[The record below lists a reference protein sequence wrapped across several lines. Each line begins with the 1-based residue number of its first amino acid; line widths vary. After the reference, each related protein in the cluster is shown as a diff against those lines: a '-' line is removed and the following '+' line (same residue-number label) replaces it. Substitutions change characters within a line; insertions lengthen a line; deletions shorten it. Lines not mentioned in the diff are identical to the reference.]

1 MKSETTRW
9 DERNI
14 GINKFITNTVYII
27 HEIMDYRN
35 VILKANLLRMKS
47 ILLRAFLGIVS
58 WKNIALLPLVS
69 ANLSNKTGSKEEIN
83 SLNLLELT
91 VYKNLHLLLH
101 SECSRKLY
109 RSHRSSFIHHF

>member
-9 DERNI
+9 DERNN
-14 GINKFITNTVYII
+14 GIIKFITNTVYII
-27 HEIMDYRN
+27 HEIMAYRN
-35 VILKANLLRMKS
+35 VILKANLKS
-47 ILLRAFLGIVS
+47 ILLHAFLGIVS
-58 WKNIALLPLVS
+58 RKNIALLPLVS

-91 VYKNLHLLLH
+91 EYKNLHLLLH

-109 RSHRSSFIHHF
+109 RSHRSSLIHHF

>member
-9 DERNI
+9 DKRNN

-27 HEIMDYRN
+27 HEI
-35 VILKANLLRMKS
+35 
-47 ILLRAFLGIVS
+47 ILLHAFLGIVS
-58 WKNIALLPLVS
+58 RKNIALLPLVS

-91 VYKNLHLLLH
+91 VYKNLHLL
-101 SECSRKLY
+101 
-109 RSHRSSFIHHF
+109 

>member
-9 DERNI
+9 DERNN
-14 GINKFITNTVYII
+14 GINKFITDTVYII
-27 HEIMDYRN
+27 HEIMAYRN
-35 VILKANLLRMKS
+35 VILKANLRMKS
-47 ILLRAFLGIVS
+47 ILLHAFLGIVS
-58 WKNIALLPLVS
+58 RKNIALLPLVS

-91 VYKNLHLLLH
+91 EYKNLHLLLH